1 MELRAGSS
9 VEPTFDSVVRVTGSQ
24 EKGDSERAPVSIE
37 DVARLADVA
46 PITVSRAIRTPAK
59 VSLEKRDRIQK
70 AIQVTGYRP
79 DSIASALRS
88 GRTNIVLGFVSNI
101 FSQQFAIAIRGCAKV
116 LEESGFQFLIG
127 ETAYSY
133 KKESAI
139 ITDLQQLKPAAVFF
153 SGVIELEENRERLRK
168 LNIPIMETWAYPR
181 DPIDLLVGISN
192 TDGGAMA
199 ARHLAERGYRRVA
212 FIGRGGGRGALRY
225 EGFAAEC
232 SRLGLKIERKI
243 ICKEVHGI
251 EDGRRAFAELRHQM
265 KEIEAVFC
273 ANDLIA
279 SGVFLAA
286 RDEGLRIPGDFALIG
301 FGDNDMAAAVR
312 PGITTIGFDSEA
324 LGRHAGNMLLTSLRG
339 EVLDRKMRCMDLSI
353 NVRGST

>member
-1 MELRAGSS
+1 MKSRAGSNM
-9 VEPTFDSVVRVTGSQ
+9 EPTFDNVLRVTGGPDNG
-24 EKGDSERAPVSIE
+24 GDERAPVSIE
-37 DVARLADVA
+37 DVARRANVA

-59 VSLEKRDRIQK
+59 VSLDKRERIQN
-70 AIQVTGYRP
+70 AIEVMGYRP

-101 FSQQFAIAIRGCAKV
+101 FSQQFAIATRGCAQV
-116 LEESGFQFLIG
+116 LEQSGFQFLIG

-133 KKESAI
+133 KRESAI
-139 ITDLQQLKPAAVFF
+139 ISDLQQLKPAAVFF

-168 LNIPIMETWAYPR
+168 LNIPIMESWAYPR

-192 TDGGAMA
+192 TDGGGMA

-232 SRLGLKIERKI
+232 NRLGLTIERKI
-243 ICKEVHGI
+243 ICAEVHGI
-251 EDGRRAFAELRHQM
+251 EDGRRAFAELRPR
-265 KEIEAVFC
+265 KKDIEAVFC

-279 SGVFLAA
+279 SGIFLAA
-286 RDEGLRIPGDFALIG
+286 RDAGLRIPDEFALIG
-301 FGDNDMAAAVR
+301 FGDSDLAAAVT
-312 PGITTIGFDSEA
+312 PGITAIGFDSEA
-324 LGRHAGNMLLTSLRG
+324 LGRHAGDMLLASLRG
-339 EVLDRKMRCMDLSI
+339 EALDRKVRCMDLSVI
-353 NVRGST
+353 LRGST